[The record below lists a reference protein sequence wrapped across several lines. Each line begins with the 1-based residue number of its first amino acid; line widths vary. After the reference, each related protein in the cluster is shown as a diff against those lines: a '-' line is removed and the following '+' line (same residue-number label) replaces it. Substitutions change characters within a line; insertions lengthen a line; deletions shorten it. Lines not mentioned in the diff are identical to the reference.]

1 MLDRVGPRSH
11 VFGRAAEPGPQRVIG
26 AMQLSVTGK
35 QTEIGEALRR
45 HIEGSLGSIL
55 DKYFKTAIE
64 AHVIVSKEAHLSR
77 AEISIHIG
85 RGIVVNARAAASEAY
100 LAFDAAAERLA
111 KQLRRYKRRLR
122 DHHAKGREPAS
133 ERATDYVLAPIEE
146 DGAEPE
152 EAQREEAEGEEAE
165 REEAETGDVDGAP
178 AVIAEMSTELPSL
191 TVGEA
196 AMRIDLAEA
205 PVLLFRN
212 RSHGE
217 LNLVYRRTDG
227 NIGWIDP
234 ELDAARST
242 RRNASSV
249 IRRE

>member
-1 MLDRVGPRSH
+1 
-11 VFGRAAEPGPQRVIG
+11 
-26 AMQLSVTGK
+26 MQLSVTGK

-122 DHHAKGREPAS
+122 DHHAKGREPAGAS
-133 ERATDYVLAPIEE
+133 ERAMDYVLAPIEE
-146 DGAEPE
+146 
-152 EAQREEAEGEEAE
+152 EEAEGEAAEA
-165 REEAETGDVDGAP
+165 GDINGAP

-242 RRNASSV
+242 RRTAP
-249 IRRE
+249 

>member
-1 MLDRVGPRSH
+1 MLDRAGPRSH
-11 VFGRAAEPGPQRVIG
+11 VCDWAAEPGPQGEIG

-55 DKYFKTAIE
+55 EKYFKTAIE

-122 DHHAKGREPAS
+122 DHHAKGREPTGAS
-133 ERATDYVLAPIEE
+133 ERAMDYVLAPIEE
-146 DGAEPE
+146 
-152 EAQREEAEGEEAE
+152 EEAEGEATEA
-165 REEAETGDVDGAP
+165 GNVNGAP

-196 AMRIDLAEA
+196 AMRMDLAEA

-234 ELDAARST
+234 KLDAARAT
-242 RRNASSV
+242 RRTAARA

>member
-1 MLDRVGPRSH
+1 
-11 VFGRAAEPGPQRVIG
+11 
-26 AMQLSVTGK
+26 MQLSVTGK

-122 DHHAKGREPAS
+122 DHHAKGREPAGAS
-133 ERATDYVLAPIEE
+133 ERAMDYVLAPIEE
-146 DGAEPE
+146 E
-152 EAQREEAEGEEAE
+152 EVEGETAEA
-165 REEAETGDVDGAP
+165 GNVNGAP
-178 AVIAEMSTELPSL
+178 AVIAEMSTELPNL

-196 AMRIDLAEA
+196 AMRMDLAEA

-234 ELDAARST
+234 KLDAARAT
-242 RRNASSV
+242 RRSASRA
-249 IRRE
+249 IGRE

>member
-1 MLDRVGPRSH
+1 
-11 VFGRAAEPGPQRVIG
+11 
-26 AMQLSVTGK
+26 MQLSVTGK

-122 DHHAKGREPAS
+122 DHHAKGREPAGAS
-133 ERATDYVLAPIEE
+133 ERAMDYVLAPIEE
-146 DGAEPE
+146 D
-152 EAQREEAEGEEAE
+152 EAEGEEAE
-165 REEAETGDVDGAP
+165 TGGVNGAP

-196 AMRIDLAEA
+196 AMRMDLAEV

-217 LNLVYRRTDG
+217 LNLVYRRSDG

-234 ELDAARST
+234 ELRAARPT
-242 RRNASSV
+242 RRTAS
-249 IRRE
+249 

>member
-1 MLDRVGPRSH
+1 MLDRAGPHSH
-11 VFGRAAEPGPQRVIG
+11 VFDWAAEPGPQGVIG

-45 HIEGSLGSIL
+45 HIEASLGSTL

-77 AEISIHIG
+77 TEISIHIG

-122 DHHAKGREPAS
+122 ARHAKGREPAGAS
-133 ERATDYVLAPIEE
+133 ERAMDYVLAPIEE
-146 DGAEPE
+146 DDAET
-152 EAQREEAEGEEAE
+152 AEAEGEEAE
-165 REEAETGDVDGAP
+165 TGDVNGAP

-196 AMRIDLAEA
+196 AMRMDLAEA

-234 ELDAARST
+234 ELDAT
-242 RRNASSV
+242 RRTASRAR
-249 IRRE
+249 RRE

>member
-1 MLDRVGPRSH
+1 MLDRARRRSH
-11 VFGRAAEPGPQRVIG
+11 VFDRAAGPGPQGVSG
-26 AMQLSVTGK
+26 AMQLSITGK

-45 HIEGSLGSIL
+45 HVEGSLGSIL

-100 LAFDAAAERLA
+100 IAFDAAAERMA

-122 DHHAKGREPAS
+122 DHHAKGREPAGAS
-133 ERATDYVLAPIEE
+133 ERAMDYVLAPMEE
-146 DGAEPE
+146 DEAGVAEP
-152 EAQREEAEGEEAE
+152 EGEEAE
-165 REEAETGDVDGAP
+165 LGNASGAP

-196 AMRIDLAEA
+196 AMRMDLAEA

-217 LNLVYRRTDG
+217 LNLVYRRADG

-234 ELDAARST
+234 ELDPARST
-242 RRNASSV
+242 RRTVSRA

>member
-1 MLDRVGPRSH
+1 
-11 VFGRAAEPGPQRVIG
+11 
-26 AMQLSVTGK
+26 MQLSVTGK

-85 RGIVVNARAAASEAY
+85 RGIVVNARAASSDAY

-122 DHHAKGREPAS
+122 DHHAKGREPAAAG
-133 ERATDYVLAPIEE
+133 ERAMDYVLAPIDE

-152 EAQREEAEGEEAE
+152 EAGGEEAE
-165 REEAETGDVDGAP
+165 VGEANGAP

-196 AMRIDLAEA
+196 AMRMDLAEA

-217 LNLVYRRTDG
+217 LNLVYRRSDG

-242 RRNASSV
+242 RRTAS
-249 IRRE
+249 

>member
-1 MLDRVGPRSH
+1 MLDRAGPRSH
-11 VFGRAAEPGPQRVIG
+11 VFDRAAEPGPQGGIG

-122 DHHAKGREPAS
+122 DHHAKGREPAGAS
-133 ERATDYVLAPIEE
+133 ERAMDYVLAPIEE
-146 DGAEPE
+146 
-152 EAQREEAEGEEAE
+152 EAAEGEAAEA
-165 REEAETGDVDGAP
+165 GNVNGAP

-196 AMRIDLAEA
+196 AMRMDLAEA

-234 ELDAARST
+234 KLDAARAT
-242 RRNASSV
+242 RRTASRA

>member
-1 MLDRVGPRSH
+1 
-11 VFGRAAEPGPQRVIG
+11 
-26 AMQLSVTGK
+26 MQLSVTGK
-35 QTEIGEALRR
+35 QTEIGDALRR
-45 HIEGSLGSIL
+45 HVEGSLGSIL

-64 AHVIVSKEAHLSR
+64 AHVVFSKEAHLSR
-77 AEISIHIG
+77 AEISIHVG
-85 RGIVVNARAAASEAY
+85 RGIVVNARASASEAY

-122 DHHAKGREPAS
+122 DHHAKGREPAGAG
-133 ERATDYVLAPIEE
+133 ERAMDYVLAPIGEE
-146 DGAEPE
+146 DAEQ
-152 EAQREEAEGEEAE
+152 EAGGEEAE
-165 REEAETGDVDGAP
+165 AGEVNGAP

-196 AMRIDLAEA
+196 AMRMDLAEE

-234 ELDAARST
+234 ELDAARAT
-242 RRNASSV
+242 RRSASRA

>member
-1 MLDRVGPRSH
+1 MLDRAGPRSH
-11 VFGRAAEPGPQRVIG
+11 VCDWVAEPGPQGVIG

-100 LAFDAAAERLA
+100 LAFDAAAERLG

-122 DHHAKGREPAS
+122 DHHAKGREPAGAS
-133 ERATDYVLAPIEE
+133 ERAMDYVLAPIEE
-146 DGAEPE
+146 E
-152 EAQREEAEGEEAE
+152 EVEGETAEA
-165 REEAETGDVDGAP
+165 GNVNGAP
-178 AVIAEMSTELPSL
+178 AVIAEMSTELPNL

-196 AMRIDLAEA
+196 AMRMDLAEA

-234 ELDAARST
+234 KLDAARAT
-242 RRNASSV
+242 RRTASRA

>member
-1 MLDRVGPRSH
+1 MLDRAGPRSH
-11 VFGRAAEPGPQRVIG
+11 VCDWVAEPGPQGVIG

-85 RGIVVNARAAASEAY
+85 RGIVVNARGAASEAY

-122 DHHAKGREPAS
+122 DHHAKGREPAGAS
-133 ERATDYVLAPIEE
+133 ERAMDYVLAPIEE
-146 DGAEPE
+146 
-152 EAQREEAEGEEAE
+152 EEAEGEAAEA
-165 REEAETGDVDGAP
+165 GDINGAP

-234 ELDAARST
+234 KLDAARAT
-242 RRNASSV
+242 RRTASRAL
-249 IRRE
+249 RRE

>member
-1 MLDRVGPRSH
+1 MLDRARRRSH
-11 VFGRAAEPGPQRVIG
+11 VFGQAAEPGPQGVIG

-85 RGIVVNARAAASEAY
+85 RGIVVNARASASEAY

-122 DHHAKGREPAS
+122 DHHARGREPAGAG
-133 ERATDYVLAPIEE
+133 ERAMDYVLAPIEE
-146 DGAEPE
+146 D
-152 EAQREEAEGEEAE
+152 EAE
-165 REEAETGDVDGAP
+165 REEGEGEGAETGGANGAP

-196 AMRIDLAEA
+196 AMRMDLAEA

-234 ELDAARST
+234 ELGAARST
-242 RRNASSV
+242 RRTAPRA

>member
-1 MLDRVGPRSH
+1 
-11 VFGRAAEPGPQRVIG
+11 
-26 AMQLSVTGK
+26 MQLSVTGK

-85 RGIVVNARAAASEAY
+85 RGIVVNARASASDAY

-122 DHHAKGREPAS
+122 DHHAKGREPAAAS
-133 ERATDYVLAPIEE
+133 ERAMDYVLAPIEE
-146 DGAEPE
+146 AEE
-152 EAQREEAEGEEAE
+152 EDAEGQDAG
-165 REEAETGDVDGAP
+165 TGGANGAP

-196 AMRIDLAEA
+196 AMRMDLAEA

-212 RSHGE
+212 RSHGQ
-217 LNLVYRRTDG
+217 LNLVYRRSDG

-234 ELDAARST
+234 ELDAARRT
-242 RRNASSV
+242 RRTAS
-249 IRRE
+249 